1 MKFNNV
7 TLLIIAI
14 TIVLVLAI
22 LAALIWAGR
31 EPDQIIYLIIAM
43 IGPVI
48 PGVANYAKTQRIER
62 QVQDVQG
69 KVNGRMTQL
78 IEKATTNG
86 HELPAAAYDG
96 LDAEPPA
103 PRPAAGTP

>member
-1 MKFNNV
+1 MKVNNT
-7 TLLIIAI
+7 TLLIASV

-31 EPDQIIYLIIAM
+31 EPDQIIYLIIAL

-86 HELPAAAYDG
+86 HDLPPEVYEG
-96 LDAEPPA
+96 LDVAPPA
-103 PRPAAGTP
+103 VRGE

>member
-1 MKFNNV
+1 MKMNNT
-7 TLLIIAI
+7 TLLIAAV
-14 TIVLVLAI
+14 TFVLVLAI

-43 IGPVI
+43 VGPII
-48 PGVANYAKTQRIER
+48 PGVANYTKTQRIER

-86 HELPAAAYDG
+86 HELPPEVYAG
-96 LDAEPPA
+96 LDADADGA
-103 PRPAAGTP
+103 PRSTP